1 MKLEEMRKFL
11 NFRELGGLKTADGHE
26 VVRGQF
32 YRSGV
37 LADLNPEELEYV
49 RSLGIKHVFDFRS
62 DYEINDLP
70 DPDIGAV
77 YHKMNALVDKNGDQ
91 IKFDP
96 ESIAKVTNG
105 NPGAYFLEMMYGT
118 LPFSYAYKEMF
129 KVILAK
135 ETPILFHCTAG
146 KDRTYIAAVLILLM
160 LGVDE
165 ETALDDYELTN
176 EYRAEQVNKMLE
188 KMAAVIEADPAE
200 KEKLTAY
207 EGVLRSSAVY
217 SLKKIRDVYGTYD
230 SFFEKELGI
239 DEDARQDMRN
249 TYLQL

>member
-96 ESIAKVTNG
+96 ENQPGVANLMQILSSLSDNRPMADIEAEFAGKGYGDLKRAVADKVCAELEMIQARYQKIIESDMIETVLKEGAEKARAMAQPKLAKVQ
-105 NPGAYFLEMMYGT
+105 
-118 LPFSYAYKEMF
+118 
-129 KVILAK
+129 
-135 ETPILFHCTAG
+135 
-146 KDRTYIAAVLILLM
+146 
-160 LGVDE
+160 
-165 ETALDDYELTN
+165 
-176 EYRAEQVNKMLE
+176 RAIGMEIV
-188 KMAAVIEADPAE
+188 
-200 KEKLTAY
+200 
-207 EGVLRSSAVY
+207 
-217 SLKKIRDVYGTYD
+217 
-230 SFFEKELGI
+230 
-239 DEDARQDMRN
+239 
-249 TYLQL
+249 